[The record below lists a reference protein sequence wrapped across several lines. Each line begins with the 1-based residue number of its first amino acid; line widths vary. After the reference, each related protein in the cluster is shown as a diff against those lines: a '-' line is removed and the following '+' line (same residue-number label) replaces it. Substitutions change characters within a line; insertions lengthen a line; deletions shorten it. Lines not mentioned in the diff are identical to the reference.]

1 VSAPAVPRVP
11 ELIRRADAVLAGTYA
26 RPPVPF
32 VAGRGSW
39 LEAEDGR
46 RFLDMTAG
54 IAVNALGHRAPE
66 IAGALREHADGLVH
80 VSNLFHTRPAVELA
94 EALVRRSFAARVFFA
109 NSGTEANEGALK
121 FARLRG
127 GADRRDVVYF
137 EGAFHGRTMGALA
150 ATDRPDYREPF
161 EPLPGG
167 FRRAPWNDP
176 GGLDAIDGGTAAAI
190 VEPVQGEAGVRVP
203 DPDWLAALRR
213 RCDETGA
220 LMVFDEVQCGLGRTG
235 TLWAHEATPVTP
247 DIMTLAKP
255 LAGGLPMG
263 AILLGEEAAR
273 AVRPGTHATTFG
285 GGPLVAA
292 VALRVL
298 ETVARPRF
306 LAGVRAAGERLQR
319 GLSGLASPFVREIR
333 GRGLMIGVRVSDPA
347 AVREAA
353 FDEQLLV
360 VPAGED
366 VLRFLPPLNA
376 PGEDLDEAVSRF
388 GRALRRTEGGA
399 S

>member
-1 VSAPAVPRVP
+1 MSAPAVPRTA
-11 ELIRRADAVLAGTYA
+11 ELVRRADAVLAGTYT

-32 VAGRGSW
+32 VSGKGSW

-54 IAVNALGHRAPE
+54 IAVNALGHGAPE
-66 IAGALREHADGLVH
+66 IAAALREHADGLVH

-94 EALVRRSFAARVFFA
+94 EALVRRSFASQVFFA
-109 NSGTEANEGALK
+109 NSGAEANEGAIK

-127 GADRRDVVYF
+127 GPDRRDVVF
-137 EGAFHGRTMGALA
+137 FDGAFHGRTMGALA

-161 EPLPGG
+161 EPLPRG

-176 GGLDAIDGGTAAAI
+176 LGLDAIDPGTAAAI
-190 VEPVQGEAGVRVP
+190 VEPLQGEAGIRVP
-203 DPDWLAALRR
+203 DPEWLAALRR
-213 RCDETGA
+213 RCDRTGA
-220 LMVFDEVQCGLGRTG
+220 LLVFDEVQCGLGRTG
-235 TLWAHEATPVTP
+235 ALWAHEEPGVTP
-247 DIMTLAKP
+247 DVMTLAKP

-273 AVRPGTHATTFG
+273 SIRPGTHATTFG
-285 GGPLVAA
+285 GGPLVCR

-298 ETVARPRF
+298 ETIARPAF
-306 LAGVRAAGERLQR
+306 LSGVRAAGDRLRR
-319 GLSGLASPFVREIR
+319 GLAGLDSPRVREIR
-333 GRGLMIGVRVSDPA
+333 GRGLMVGVRVTDPG
-347 AVREAA
+347 AVRDAA
-353 FDEQLLV
+353 FDEELLV

-366 VLRFLPPLNA
+366 VIRFLPALNVS
-376 PGEDLDEAVSRF
+376 GEDLDEAVARF
-388 GRALRRTEGGA
+388 RRALSRAEGGA